1 MREARGFS
9 LIELLV
15 AGVVSTVVIGFAIV
29 TIAQIQTATASQRK
43 DIELA
48 SQGRVAMELMSRDVR
63 AAGDAVQ
70 FLPYHC
76 IGGFQSTGTPD
87 GCAAVL
93 DPHPWRITLARN
105 AWTTPSGVTPGT
117 SADTIS
123 SAPFTDDP
131 GNVVTYQFV
140 PRTVVQNGQG
150 VLGHIERIRNP
161 FGFAGQVPQ
170 TSILLDNVL
179 LDERMKLAPDG
190 ADSDPTYDHALFLY
204 HLLSATADEYIGAPG
219 IVNRQTT
226 TGNSFLLPPVRFFA
240 LPASLGD
247 PLPAIV
253 TIPPYLGG
261 YDFEFMGLDGD
272 NTISTSPLSATL
284 GSVDLDMRYI
294 LDWNRIRAVRIAFKV
309 VEPIEDPAYHHGL
322 DLDPSEPGTA
332 RIFSIESTVEIKVFS
347 NLL

>member
-1 MREARGFS
+1 MRVERGFS
-9 LIELLV
+9 LVELLV

-76 IGGFQSTGTPD
+76 IGGSQSPGTPD

-105 AWTTPSGVTPGT
+105 AWTTPPGVTPGT
-117 SADTIS
+117 SADTLS

-140 PRTVVQNGQG
+140 PRDVVLDGQG
-150 VLGHIERIRNP
+150 VLGHIERVRNP
-161 FGFAGQVPQ
+161 FGFAGQAPQ

-190 ADSDPTYDHALFLY
+190 VDSDPIYDYSLFLY
-204 HLLSATADEYIGAPG
+204 HLLSETAGEYIGAAS

-226 TGNSFLLPPVRFFA
+226 TGDSFLLPPVRFFA

-253 TIPPYLGG
+253 TGPPYLGS
-261 YDFEFMGLDGD
+261 YDFEFMGLDGEKA
-272 NTISTSPLSATL
+272 ISTSPLRATH
-284 GSVDLDMRYI
+284 GSIAQDMRYI
-294 LDWNRIRAVRIAFKV
+294 LDYNRIRAVRIAFKV
-309 VEPIEDPAYHHGL
+309 VEPHEDPAYHHGL
-322 DLDPSEPGTA
+322 DLNPSAPGTA